1 MKLLKEAFDFNIK
14 DKVSVINS
22 NYKQA
27 KSFLTGSDVREKI
40 EKIKAGK
47 SSELNSNEL
56 RNYLNSIHVLNK
68 IVQRKYKEKKGEE
81 KSYSQQRHEDSIGIL
96 DKLGLSVS
104 SDENLKI
111 FKQAEAQF
119 FKDHNDAIGKEEGE
133 EKKEAPTETI
143 KKDEP
148 EEVKPSKKVE
158 TKPDEE
164 EQDDKPVEEPE
175 EEIDDDPKEKPED
188 VADKI
193 KKMREKTSETILNVL
208 GKVKGKAE
216 KEKKIRDVLNT
227 YQKKSEKLE
236 RKSLAGPKN
245 AREAYNSAVSSSK
258 IASLDADRVLSKGV
272 IGRTLQGTGEAFKA
286 GAERIKSGA
295 IKAGQA
301 IDRNETLKKAQNTY
315 DKVKE
320 RVKSGVEKGLEKVGE
335 KISTEQEKANYNLV
349 LKYLGNEKAEEY
361 KNSKDSALLSKALD
375 ARNKNAKIMIQKA
388 SEKAR
393 NFPQSFGK
401 KLVGRTMERANVQRV

>member
-1 MKLLKEAFDFNIK
+1 
-14 DKVSVINS
+14 
-22 NYKQA
+22 
-27 KSFLTGSDVREKI
+27 
-40 EKIKAGK
+40 
-47 SSELNSNEL
+47 
-56 RNYLNSIHVLNK
+56 
-68 IVQRKYKEKKGEE
+68 
-81 KSYSQQRHEDSIGIL
+81 
-96 DKLGLSVS
+96 
-104 SDENLKI
+104 
-111 FKQAEAQF
+111 
-119 FKDHNDAIGKEEGE
+119 
-133 EKKEAPTETI
+133 
-143 KKDEP
+143 
-148 EEVKPSKKVE
+148 
-158 TKPDEE
+158 
-164 EQDDKPVEEPE
+164 
-175 EEIDDDPKEKPED
+175 
-188 VADKI
+188 
-193 KKMREKTSETILNVL
+193 MREKTSETILNVL

-320 RVKSGVEKGLEKVGE
+320 RVKSGVEKVGE